1 MSVVEAAADV
11 TSKPRRALSPIHRSE
26 HWLPM
31 LFWCLWLLFNWVLA
45 RPDEATPPA
54 IRWMLLAIV
63 LGMLLLWPAWQLSLS
78 HVTPRPLRPIN
89 EHLQILA
96 HMLGLLA
103 VLQVVLWP
111 LRFTAGW
118 PVEQTLWLSGA
129 LSGWLLL
136 VGAVTAWGYQR
147 TTQAGRMVAMLM
159 VVLLVMGEPLLRAA
173 VVLPRNVWG
182 LLTDVPLAGPLRMV
196 QALGAPPGYWYLQG
210 WGLYVWGLLAMGAAM
225 WLVLLFKGFRTRP
238 LDHSAT

>member
-1 MSVVEAAADV
+1 MLLAMSVVETTADV
-11 TSKPRRALSPIHRSE
+11 TPSPRRALSPIHRSE

-31 LFWCLWLLFNWVLA
+31 LYWCLWLLFNWVLA
-45 RPDEATPPA
+45 RPHEATPPA
-54 IRWMLLAIV
+54 VRWMLLSIV

-78 HVTPRPLRPIN
+78 HISPRPLRPVR
-89 EHLQILA
+89 EHLQVLA
-96 HMLGLLA
+96 HMLGLLM

-129 LSGWLLL
+129 LCGWLLV

-159 VVLLVMGEPLLRAA
+159 VVLLVVGEPLLRAML
-173 VVLPRNVWG
+173 VLPRTGSG
-182 LLTDVPLAGPLRMV
+182 LIAGVPLAGPLRMV
-196 QALGAPPGYWYLQG
+196 QAMGAPPGYWYLQG
-210 WGLYVWGLLAMGAAM
+210 WGLYVCGLLSIGAAM
-225 WLVLLFKGFRTRP
+225 WLILLVTSCRKRSEG
-238 LDHSAT
+238 